1 VTATATPLDV
11 GQADTATVEVP
22 PRFDMARRLLRTR
35 RLQFGLAMLA
45 PIALLALFEPLL
57 PFGDSNASNLQ
68 ARFLSPSLDH
78 LFGTDALGRDVLA
91 RTVAGGRISLVVGV
105 AAAFASVSIGI
116 VLGTVAA
123 YFGKW
128 VDSTISGLVN
138 VLLAFPGLLIG
149 LTAVAM
155 FGAGVGQV
163 ILAVSIAFTP
173 RAIRLQRSLVL
184 GIKSNPY
191 MDAARMVAAPTRWI
205 LVRHIVPNTLSPM
218 LVVASIYT
226 ANAILIEA
234 TMSFMGLGIVPPT
247 PSWGNIIKDGEPYL
261 RESWWI
267 SLMPALLLILVAI
280 ALHLIADGARQVLDP
295 TEHDRGAK

>member
-1 VTATATPLDV
+1 MTATATPLDV
-11 GQADTATVEVP
+11 GQADAATVEVP

-68 ARFLSPSLDH
+68 SRFLSPSLDH

-91 RTVAGGRISLVVGV
+91 RTVAGARISLVVGV

-184 GIKSNPY
+184 GIKGHPY

-205 LVRHIVPNTLSPM
+205 LARHIVPNTLSPM
-218 LVVASIYT
+218 LVVASIY
-226 ANAILIEA
+226 
-234 TMSFMGLGIVPPT
+234 MSFMGLGIVPPT